1 VRRLIISKRF
11 ELVKLCHKLI
21 TRSGPVYLD
30 TVY

>member
-1 VRRLIISKRF
+1 
-11 ELVKLCHKLI
+11 VKLCHKLI